1 MKSNGGVI
9 LFDGVCNLCNGFVR
23 FVVERD
29 RVGYFKFASL
39 QSEKGRELLRRF
51 APEKVDKIDTIVL
64 IEDDKI
70 YFKSTAALRIAKKL
84 NAAWPIAYGLVV
96 IPNFI
101 RNGVYDFIATNRYK
115 WFGRKDEC
123 PLPTPDTAKR
133 FIG

>member
-1 MKSNGGVI
+1 MKPDGGVI

-23 FVVERD
+23 FVVDRD
-29 RVGYFKFASL
+29 RDGYFKFASL

-64 IEDDKI
+64 IENDNI
-70 YFKSTAALRIAKKL
+70 YYKSTAALRIAKKL
-84 NAAWPIAYGLVV
+84 SALWPAAYGLVV

-101 RNGVYDFIATNRYK
+101 RNGVYDFIAANRYK

-123 PLPTPDTAKR
+123 PLPTPETAKR